1 MASHAIDAAARQ
13 RLRDARSAA
22 GVSLRELARR
32 IGVSASQL
40 SQIEN
45 GRSSPSVSTL
55 YALVS
60 ELDISLD
67 ALFDEP
73 RPARQSAR
81 SHGGSNV
88 LLHPGE
94 RAVLDIDSGVRWER
108 LTGPT
113 EDVDA
118 LLTTYDPGGSSSS
131 SGKLMVHAGTE
142 YAYLFEGELVLRL
155 GFEQHL
161 LRAGDSL
168 TFHSATP
175 HLYVNE
181 GTVPARGVWFVV
193 DRAVHGGAGLR
204 HGGNNPGPRR
214 FTSTVEAFDA
224 LHKHR
229 GVSDERSGR

>member
-1 MASHAIDAAARQ
+1 MTSRAIDATARQ
-13 RLRDARSAA
+13 RLRDARSDA

-73 RPARQSAR
+73 RPGRSRTR
-81 SHGGSNV
+81 SHRTSSV

-108 LTGPT
+108 LTGPS

-118 LLTTYDPGGSSSS
+118 LLTTYEPGGSSSS
-131 SGKLMVHAGTE
+131 SGKLMVHAGVE
-142 YAYLFEGELVLRL
+142 YAYLFEGELALQL
-155 GFEQHL
+155 GFERHL

-168 TFHSATP
+168 TFDSATP

-193 DRAVHGGAGLR
+193 DRAEHAGAGLR
-204 HGGNNPGPRR
+204 HGANIPKPRR
-214 FTSTVEAFDA
+214 FSSTVEAFDA
-224 LHKHR
+224 LHAHR
-229 GVSDERSGR
+229 DVSDGRPGR